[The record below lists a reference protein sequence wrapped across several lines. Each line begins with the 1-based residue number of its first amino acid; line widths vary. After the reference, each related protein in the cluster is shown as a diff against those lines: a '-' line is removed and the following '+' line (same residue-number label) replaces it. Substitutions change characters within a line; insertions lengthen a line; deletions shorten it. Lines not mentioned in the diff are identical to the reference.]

1 MELTFAPK
9 GRLQIDD
16 ARLVYKNFR
25 GEGGKYNREGDRNFA
40 VVIPNEEMAEELKKE
55 GWNVKIKEPKEADD
69 MPFMYLPVKI
79 KFSEYGPNVYLISG
93 QRRNR
98 ITEETVAMLDNIEIA
113 NVDLDIRPYDWEVS
127 GSTGRTAYLEAMEI
141 TQNIDR
147 FAQRYAEEEYP
158 EE

>member
-40 VVIPNEEMAEELKKE
+40 VVIPNEEMAEELKQE
-55 GWNVKIKEPKEADD
+55 GWNVKIKEPKEAGD

-79 KFSEYGPNVYLISG
+79 KFREYGPNVYLVSG

-113 NVDLDIRPYDWEVS
+113 NADLDIRPYDWEVS
-127 GSTGRTAYLEAMEI
+127 GSTGRTAYLEAMEV